1 MPTTTSTFCQGNMS
15 HQTKGFLVLFC
26 WLLQLLEDLFCFA
39 VQFSHVQWTA
49 LSCAPIL
56 AVRKRLLQG
65 LERVC
70 STACVRRTRKS
81 SCNKERASTKKIAL
95 KCSVISSSL
104 RARFVSSS
112 PPLLSSSS
120 PPPLLSFSPSPSPS
134 AAAAAV
140 PAPIVAAVACTSAS
154 NAASLAV
161 ACSNLVRRATWE
173 CANNAC
179 RARPDVARTAPDCPS
194 SDQSDTADTAAIA
207 AEVGGE
213 PPGVLFLAA
222 AADLGEAEGWV

>member
-1 MPTTTSTFCQGNMS
+1 MSSPCCSPCTVVVLAASSIERQHPRVVGLALRCSTAAMPTTTSTFCQGNMS

-120 PPPLLSFSPSPSPS
+120 PPPPLPPSSPPSS
-134 AAAAAV
+134 
-140 PAPIVAAVACTSAS
+140 
-154 NAASLAV
+154 
-161 ACSNLVRRATWE
+161 LVRKS
-173 CANNAC
+173 
-179 RARPDVARTAPDCPS
+179 RTS
-194 SDQSDTADTAAIA
+194 
-207 AEVGGE
+207 GGE
-213 PPGVLFLAA
+213 GGVCKRAAMIWVGFQSRFSQAMPPMFFHRVG
-222 AADLGEAEGWV
+222 AEIYMTH